1 MYKLSLLFI
10 LVAAVAAFAQES
22 PVKTASEK
30 PQTPINSTSS
40 LLPSK
45 RSYDAGANMVLLS
58 AEKTPE
64 EFYSFKPT
72 PTMATFGEI
81 LGAVADWNYRNC
93 SGVLGDKNAHAKVQ
107 GVKTSKTEL
116 IATLKDAIAYCDT
129 AYDGMTETAAFQMAT
144 FSSPMGPLPM
154 AKHQLLNVNI
164 GLNSVHYGNLMVY
177 MWIKNITPPNSDPAV
192 WKKAA
197 ENLKSADKPLN
208 R

>member
-1 MYKLSLLFI
+1 MYKLSFLFI
-10 LVAAVAAFAQES
+10 LFAAAAAFGQETS
-22 PVKTASEK
+22 GKTASEK
-30 PQTPINSTSS
+30 QTSINSTNS

-72 PTMATFGEI
+72 TTMATFAEI

-93 SGVLGDKNAHAKVQ
+93 SGVLGDKNEHARVQ

-116 IATLKDAIAYCDT
+116 LTALKDAIAYCDK
-129 AYDGMTETAAFQMAT
+129 AYEGMTEASAFQTAT

-197 ENLKSADKPLN
+197 EKP
-208 R
+208 